1 MALDSDHPALVRL
14 RAWCAARSIGH
25 KGSLMS
31 KGNGWRAE
39 LTFSDDPVRI
49 AASGKTPEAAIARV
63 VESAI
68 GFREQHER
76 MRDGAINTFG
86 TLSGRGTP
94 VNPPKTDAPA

>member
-1 MALDSDHPALVRL
+1 MAPDSDHPALVRL
-14 RAWCAARSIGH
+14 RAWCVERAVSH
-25 KGSLMS
+25 KGSLV
-31 KGNGWRAE
+31 KRGNGWRAE

-94 VNPPKTDAPA
+94 VSLKTEAPR